1 VPSIAPVPVAA
12 MKDLCLDAADPS
24 RAARWWGGVLGLDVE
39 VFGDGDAV
47 LRERGRAV
55 FWVNGVPEPKTVKN
69 RVHVDLRA
77 ADTPGDLVS
86 RQDGFTVRADPEG
99 NEFCVFPG
107 PGAPELAAVCTDS
120 PDPAAIAAWWAP
132 LLGARVEPGP
142 DGVPRY
148 LAGGAGFA
156 EGVLWKFVP
165 VDDPRTVKNR
175 WHWDVHAEPADLVAA
190 GAVVLRERDDAIRWT
205 VLADPDGNEFCAF
218 APSA

>member
-1 VPSIAPVPVAA
+1 VTFRIHSITFDCRQWEPLVEFWSQASTFVEDPDDPNNPGDPVGMLV
-12 MKDLCLDAADPS
+12 DPDS
-24 RAARWWGGVLGLDVE
+24 GARLL
-39 VFGDGDAV
+39 FIP
-47 LRERGRAV
+47 
-55 FWVNGVPEPKTVKN
+55 VPEPKTVKN

-77 ADTPGDLVS
+77 ADTPGDLLS

-175 WHWDVHAEPADLVAA
+175 WHWDVYAEPADLVAA